1 MKKLMKS
8 ENTSVHVFAVNA
20 FLKLSNLAAALAKV
34 LGEVPERTR
43 NPLSR
48 RVIHTAESPYIK

>member
-8 ENTSVHVFAVNA
+8 EDTSVHVFAVNA

-48 RVIHTAESPYIK
+48 RVRHER